1 MQSTYRLPIG
11 GLVAKSIGI
20 YLGNLLPFVVLAAIA
35 LAPWIV
41 MRFYLEANPPRVPA
55 GGKPGFE
62 PLPLAAVV
70 LQQLGAQVLTGALTF
85 GVVQKLRG
93 IPTDLGQVLT
103 IGFKSFLRV
112 LVVGIV
118 YGLLVGLGTVLLVV
132 PGMIVMTIFYVALP
146 AAVLENKGVGGAMAR
161 SSDLTRGNRW
171 QIFGAV
177 LLFAVVMF
185 GATLLIG
192 LLLYLTMKDQALQE
206 GSIPAWLEV
215 AFTLLLA
222 PFGATMPA
230 VCYFLLR
237 TGKENVDAKQV
248 AAVFD

>member
-146 AAVLENKGVGGAMAR
+146 AAVLENKGVGAAMRR

-171 QIFGAV
+171 QVFGAV
-177 LLFAVVMF
+177 LLFVLVMA
-185 GATLLIG
+185 GVMALLG
-192 LLLYLTMKDQALQE
+192 LLLYQTMKD
-206 GSIPAWLEV
+206 GVFPAWLEV
-215 AFTLLLA
+215 AINLVLA

-237 TGKENVDAKQV
+237 TGKENVDAKEI